1 MSMSDGILAV
11 PGTVVSF
18 DITDDERKQLTIY
31 DDYGFPDNIVEHE
44 VIDLSF
50 RGKVLIAD
58 GNIRLLK
65 SKITSFG
72 LRFKERSTQVNGYPE
87 FDGKEKERWI

>member
-31 DDYGFPDNIVEHE
+31 DDHGFPDNIVEHE
-44 VIDLSF
+44 VIELPF
-50 RGKVLIAD
+50 RGKVLITD

-72 LRFKERSTQVNGYPE
+72 LRFKERATQVNGYLE
-87 FDGKEKERWI
+87 FDDKEKERWI